1 MLEGFEYDGSVDWWA
16 LGVVMYDMLVGQPPF
31 YGAHQ
36 DQLFDSIVE
45 AQVQFPDWLSKKAVS
60 IIKGVNIPTRLVF
73 AFLFFIFDT
82 FFSFILT

>member
-45 AQVQFPDWLSKKAVS
+45 DQVQFPDWLSKKAVS
-60 IIKGVNIPTRLVF
+60 IIKGVNTDSSCVCIS
-73 AFLFFIFDT
+73 IFY
-82 FFSFILT
+82 I